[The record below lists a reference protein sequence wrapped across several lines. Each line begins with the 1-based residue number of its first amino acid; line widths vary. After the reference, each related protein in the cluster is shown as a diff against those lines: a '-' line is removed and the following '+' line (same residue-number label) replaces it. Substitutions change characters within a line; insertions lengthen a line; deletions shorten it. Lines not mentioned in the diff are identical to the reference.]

1 MSCTPEER
9 DELRARFT
17 VWMERL
23 LYRAKIDYI
32 RQLKS
37 VPNEVSLDSI
47 EQTKFTEELHEVVSF
62 ENFEFEN
69 ESLRAAFSKL
79 PPKKREVLRLLFLE
93 QLDPEDVAK
102 RLGCSVG
109 NIYNLRSMA
118 LKTIKEKMGDISNR
132 KK

>member
-1 MSCTPEER
+1 MDCTSEEH

-37 VPNEVSLDSI
+37 NPNEVSLDSI
-47 EQTKFTEELHEVVSF
+47 EQTKFAEELNEVISF

-69 ESLRAAFSKL
+69 ESLRAAFSAL
-79 PPKKREVLRLLFLE
+79 SPKKREVLRLLFLGR
-93 QLDPEDVAK
+93 LDSEEVAK

-118 LKTIKEKMGDISNR
+118 LKTIKKKMEDENNTKG
-132 KK
+132 